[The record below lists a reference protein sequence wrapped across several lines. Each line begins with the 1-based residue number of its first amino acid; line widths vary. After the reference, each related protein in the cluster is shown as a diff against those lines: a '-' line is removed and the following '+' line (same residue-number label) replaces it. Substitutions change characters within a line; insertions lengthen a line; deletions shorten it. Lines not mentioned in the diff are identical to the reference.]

1 MKKGAMTL
9 VSLMVL
15 SFFIISGSY
24 LYPDDSRLSYAQGRN
39 IKQSAE
45 AFPHSMEMRFMY
57 IRPGTFMMGSPSL
70 EGGRSDN
77 EGPQHQVNITKGFYM
92 GVTEVTQGQWRAIM
106 DNNPSHFKNCGDDCP
121 VEQVS
126 WDDVQEF
133 IRRLNQKEGSEKYRL
148 PTEAEW
154 EYAARAGSTTR
165 YSFGNAE
172 IMLGEYG
179 WYNGNSGFKTQVVAQ
194 KMPNAWGLY
203 DMHGNVWEWVQDIYS
218 PIAYEQHSPD
228 DPLYTGS
235 GSGPVFR
242 GGSWISPGSYC
253 RSAHRSYFSQGSP
266 YLGFRLV
273 KIP

>member
-1 MKKGAMTL
+1 MTL
-9 VSLMVL
+9 VIFMILNL
-15 SFFIISGSY
+15 FIMSSSHLY
-24 LYPDDSRLSYAQGRN
+24 LDDSGRSYAREHETEQKGE
-39 IKQSAE
+39 I
-45 AFPHSMEMRFMY
+45 FPSITEMRFTF
-57 IRPGTFMMGSPSL
+57 IQPGKFMMGSPSS
-70 EGGRSDN
+70 EEERFDN

-106 DNNPSHFKNCGDDCP
+106 EDNPSHFKDCGDDCP

-133 IRRLNQKEGSEKYRL
+133 IRRLNQKEGRERYRL

-165 YSFGNAE
+165 YSYGNAE
-172 IMLGEYG
+172 IMLEEYG
-179 WYNGNSGFKTQVVAQ
+179 WYKGNSEYKTHVVAQ
-194 KMPNAWGLY
+194 KLPNAWGLY
-203 DMHGNVWEWVQDIYS
+203 DMHGNVWEWVQDIYN
-218 PIAYEQHSPD
+218 PLAYEQHSPD
-228 DPLYTGS
+228 DPIYTGS

-253 RSAHRSYFSQGSP
+253 RSAHRSYFSQGNP

-273 KIP
+273 KMP